1 MTLALA
7 LLLAIR
13 PLWSDAPAA
22 KERPTAP
29 PISIAA
35 LVKSSMPAV
44 GGIVATTPRGGANHP
59 LPEIL
64 QRMYRQG
71 GGGPRQNPGPRHRT
85 RLLLP
90 RDGPIA
96 THRPPN
102 PGT

>member
-44 GGIVATTPRGGANHP
+44 VGIVAATARGGANDP
-59 LPEIL
+59 LPGFRE
-64 QRMYRQG
+64 RMYGQG
-71 GGGPRQNPGPRHRT
+71 GGGSRRDPGPGLGTGLFVPRRRPVGPHRAWA
-85 RLLLP
+85 L
-90 RDGPIA
+90 GE
-96 THRPPN
+96 
-102 PGT
+102 